1 MIGHRLSVCN
11 VKFSLS
17 EGLKNRLNRFLSEMT
32 DTIALPFRLE
42 SEIMIY

>member
-1 MIGHRLSVCN
+1 MCD

-17 EGLKNRLNRFLSEMT
+17 EGLKNRLNRFLPEMM
-32 DTIALPFRLE
+32 DTITLPFRLE